1 MGNAVGRL
9 FVKDHFDAG
18 AKEVV
23 CMVFYCDW
31 ESCIYNMKFFTIIMF
46 HVQIYVLKFLHLSDI
61 VCHTSNYRG
70 CEYFNFSVIVN

>member
-23 CMVFYCDW
+23 G
-31 ESCIYNMKFFTIIMF
+31 FFLSANLNRRKSELF
-46 HVQIYVLKFLHLSDI
+46 DHHLS
-61 VCHTSNYRG
+61 VRL
-70 CEYFNFSVIVN
+70 SVNLLHF